1 MATAM
6 LKIRQSHEAVVTL
19 PVTTNQEQIQGRP
32 IIQTEPAK
40 QYATL
45 TQLKRR
51 VQSHGQ
57 VRWGI
62 ARNRVTKYRQQVL
75 AQALKIR
82 AAAFAQ
88 VHVRQVVQPLQKAT
102 LQAVQPPQKVILQ
115 EVRLLREVT
124 HRGVH
129 HLREAVVLAAVTVIQ
144 VVAVQVVAVRVE
156 VHRQEVAEAAR
167 VEVHRQVVAEGNLC

>member
-1 MATAM
+1 M
-6 LKIRQSHEAVVTL
+6 LKIRQSHEAAVTL
-19 PVTTNQEQIQGRP
+19 PVTTNQEQIRGRP

-45 TQLKRR
+45 THLKRR
-51 VQSHGQ
+51 VQSHVQ

-75 AQALKIR
+75 VQALKVR
-82 AAAFAQ
+82 VAVYAL

-102 LQAVQPPQKVILQ
+102 LQ